1 MKPATRYST
10 TAMVIHWLAALM
22 ILCAIAMGI
31 YMAGLAV
38 TPTKL
43 KLYNWHKW
51 LGISILALSCLR
63 LVWRMTHR
71 PPQDLPMPVW
81 QQQAAH
87 ATHWV
92 MYALFLA
99 VPLAGW
105 TYTSATGFPV
115 VVFGVLPLP
124 DLVAP
129 DQHLAKL
136 LKTVHVSLALTLG
149 GFIALHV
156 AAVAKHQFLSRD
168 RILSRMLPF
177 ESKK

>member
-1 MKPATRYST
+1 MKPATRYSP
-10 TAMVIHWLAALM
+10 TAMAIHWLAALM
-22 ILCAIAMGI
+22 ILSAIGMGL
-31 YMAGLAV
+31 YMAGLAL

-63 LVWRMTHR
+63 LVWRITHR
-71 PPQDLPMPVW
+71 PPPDLLMAAW
-81 QQQAAH
+81 QRRAAH
-87 ATHWV
+87 ATHWA

-124 DLVAP
+124 DLVGP
-129 DQHLAKL
+129 DQALARL
-136 LKTVHVSLALTLG
+136 LKSVHGVLALTLG

-156 AAVAKHQFLSRD
+156 AAVARHQFLNRD
-168 RILSRMLPF
+168 GILSRMLPI
-177 ESKK
+177 ESKT